1 MLSGILGRATMAD
14 PLKDSLDISTQRT
27 KAIADRVARAT
38 LGGQNGFAMPAA
50 STDAGFG
57 EAERIDLETEMVNLA
72 DEQLHFE
79 ATAKLLN
86 KAYEQL
92 RLSIRDR

>member
-1 MLSGILGRATMAD
+1 MLSGILGRATLAD
-14 PLKDSLDISTQRT
+14 PLKDSLDVSAQRT
-27 KAIADRVARAT
+27 KTIADRVSRAA
-38 LGGQNGFAMPAA
+38 LGGQNGFAMPSTSAEAA
-50 STDAGFG
+50 AGTG
-57 EAERIDLETEMVNLA
+57 EPIDLEAEMVNLA

-79 ATAKLLN
+79 ATAKLLS

>member
-1 MLSGILGRATMAD
+1 MAD

-27 KAIADRVARAT
+27 KTIADRVARAT
-38 LGGQNGFAMPAA
+38 LNAQNGFSMPGTTAEATAA
-50 STDAGFG
+50 GQG
-57 EAERIDLETEMVNLA
+57 EQIDLEAEMVNLA

-79 ATAKLLN
+79 ATAKLLS

-92 RLSIRDR
+92 RLSIRDK

>member
-1 MLSGILGRATMAD
+1 MAD

-27 KAIADRVARAT
+27 KTIADRVARAT
-38 LGGQNGFAMPAA
+38 LGTQNGFAMPATTAEGQA
-50 STDAGFG
+50 SAASG
-57 EAERIDLETEMVNLA
+57 EPIDLEAEMVNLA

-79 ATAKLLN
+79 ATAKLLS

-92 RLSIRDR
+92 RLSIRDK